1 MGIITNNAS
10 YSKFV
15 IRNFNT
21 NSIFPKWAQSI
32 TNFLPFSSAIYT
44 PSMIYL
50 GKIEGISILLA
61 LGLQLFWGIVLMLV
75 AKSMWKAL
83 IKSLTILGG

>member
-1 MGIITNNAS
+1 
-10 YSKFV
+10 
-15 IRNFNT
+15 
-21 NSIFPKWAQSI
+21 
-32 TNFLPFSSAIYT
+32 
-44 PSMIYL
+44 MIYL